1 MLYKVPPNKQKILDL
16 VLQRKANTST
26 CKNLLLQCLTH
37 IFLGVAALHA
47 IPRIGIMLYSVFPCG
62 LVLYLANILGYLCG
76 SSFFLSALFGAFK
89 FTVPRLLPAVRLETT
104 QMKLFGIHKSDPGF
118 QEISP
123 EKEKPKEKTSTPLSY
138 RKVVDLPLTPVES
151 VNVSWAELPGN
162 TSYLTSTDSLS
173 PVSSQSL
180 SLDSTTSSWT
190 YRRTSKASSPID
202 ERQNISGREGESKI
216 VDESFRRKIFH
227 SKSLLSVTQTD
238 EGIDYDSLE
247 RTSKLMN
254 ELERGLTSPE
264 QTKLYSTRSTFGD
277 FSPVIRGHYQLATS
291 SPADKGLENESS
303 KVAASHRG
311 EQIWQTLKVDDSS
324 LLQWRQNF
332 RCWLSDSVLR
342 PLVAEIDKVNSTL
355 STHGMSEGHIGHDSL
370 DKLRKTLQIPAI
382 HYLLPSFENLLPYLE
397 VTTNQEYLIKR
408 TKELAGGGCIG
419 AYRWNSGGSFKG
431 KDWDENLPTDT
442 QILMHFLSVYLNSC
456 LPVYGDRPDKKPFS
470 SRHYFTRQDKLEPLD
485 TVAIIEEKIHP
496 PLFSVSDGDIS
507 WEVAKGRNNFIDSVL
522 LFFYL
527 IKQKSEGVIGRML
540 LDTAGLNI
548 AWIFNSKMG

>member
-1 MLYKVPPNKQKILDL
+1 MSLIEQIPSLGRKQIKKLAGGGCIGAYRWNSGGSFKGKDWNENLPADTQILMHFLSVYLNSCLPVYGDRPDKKAFSSRDYFTRQDKLKPLDTVAIIEEKIHPPLFSVSDGNISWEVAKRKVNQP
-16 VLQRKANTST
+16 TES
-26 CKNLLLQCLTH
+26 
-37 IFLGVAALHA
+37 
-47 IPRIGIMLYSVFPCG
+47 RIGIMLYSVFPCG

-291 SPADKGLENESS
+291 SPVSADKGLENESS

-332 RCWLSDSVLR
+332 RC
-342 PLVAEIDKVNSTL
+342 
-355 STHGMSEGHIGHDSL
+355 
-370 DKLRKTLQIPAI
+370 
-382 HYLLPSFENLLPYLE
+382 
-397 VTTNQEYLIKR
+397 
-408 TKELAGGGCIG
+408 
-419 AYRWNSGGSFKG
+419 
-431 KDWDENLPTDT
+431 
-442 QILMHFLSVYLNSC
+442 
-456 LPVYGDRPDKKPFS
+456 
-470 SRHYFTRQDKLEPLD
+470 
-485 TVAIIEEKIHP
+485 
-496 PLFSVSDGDIS
+496 
-507 WEVAKGRNNFIDSVL
+507 
-522 LFFYL
+522 
-527 IKQKSEGVIGRML
+527 
-540 LDTAGLNI
+540 
-548 AWIFNSKMG
+548 